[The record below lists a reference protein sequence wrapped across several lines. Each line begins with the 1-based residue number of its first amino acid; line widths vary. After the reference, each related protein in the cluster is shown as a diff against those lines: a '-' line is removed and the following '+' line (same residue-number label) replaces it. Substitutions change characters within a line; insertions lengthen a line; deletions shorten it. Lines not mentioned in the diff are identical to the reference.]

1 MPVPAAQ
8 ALTAKDRVEAMVNSN
23 LGAQKQSIL
32 QPKREDKTNVVQR
45 VDNREFMNDFN
56 NIFYGREKA
65 APNREE
71 PQRTLKEKL
80 QPHGMEVI
88 NFTLTEH
95 ILESK
100 I

>member
-1 MPVPAAQ
+1 
-8 ALTAKDRVEAMVNSN
+8 
-23 LGAQKQSIL
+23 
-32 QPKREDKTNVVQR
+32 VVQR
-45 VDNREFMNDFN
+45 IDNREFMSDFN
-56 NIFYGREKA
+56 NIFYGREKVV
-65 APNREE
+65 PNRDG
-71 PQRTLKEKL
+71 PQQTLKEKL

>member
-1 MPVPAAQ
+1 M
-8 ALTAKDRVEAMVNSN
+8 S
-23 LGAQKQSIL
+23 
-32 QPKREDKTNVVQR
+32 
-45 VDNREFMNDFN
+45 DFN
-56 NIFYGREKA
+56 NIFYGREKVV
-65 APNREE
+65 PNRDG
-71 PQRTLKEKL
+71 PQQTLKEKL